1 MNPLFRRS
9 VATILCGTLLAPS
22 SLLAA
27 TATPPVHATA
37 AAKSVKAAPAM
48 EAQVELLRR
57 LARLS
62 PFASLGE
69 FAAKPS
75 PTDADLT
82 DALARLYPDAVK
94 AQAAAW
100 REAGLSASDAQSLLE
115 LVRERKES
123 LRAKGLSAWTY
134 EKRLERVVASYAPP
148 AAEANTT
155 TAPAAMVPSVDKAE
169 VDALRAK
176 LKDVE
181 SQGESAKAQA
191 SQALTG
197 IEKLQAQ
204 TQERLQTLQTQTT
217 HVQEQVERLQ
227 SEAAL
232 RAKAA
237 DEAEKARSEDREA
250 QREEARLLKQLV
262 EDLQEGQKRLEAQLA
277 AVDKKAETKR
287 LDDQE
292 LRDSLTLMRKDL
304 RDNSQDVSVLKQ
316 KVEKLMAPEKSNAK
330 PLDKA
335 LGSKWLPG
343 AAVLIAIGAVAI
355 AASK

>member
-1 MNPLFRRS
+1 
-9 VATILCGTLLAPS
+9 
-22 SLLAA
+22 
-27 TATPPVHATA
+27 
-37 AAKSVKAAPAM
+37 
-48 EAQVELLRR
+48 
-57 LARLS
+57 
-62 PFASLGE
+62 
-69 FAAKPS
+69 
-75 PTDADLT
+75 
-82 DALARLYPDAVK
+82 
-94 AQAAAW
+94 
-100 REAGLSASDAQSLLE
+100 
-115 LVRERKES
+115 
-123 LRAKGLSAWTY
+123 
-134 EKRLERVVASYAPP
+134 
-148 AAEANTT
+148 
-155 TAPAAMVPSVDKAE
+155 VDKAE

-181 SQGESAKAQA
+181 SQGESSKAQA
-191 SQALTG
+191 SQALLG
-197 IEKLQAQ
+197 VEKLQAQ
-204 TQERLQTLQTQTT
+204 TQEKLQTLQTQTT
-217 HVQEQVERLQ
+217 HIQDQVERLQ

-262 EDLQEGQKRLEAQLA
+262 EDLQEGQKRLETQLA

-304 RDNSQDVSVLKQ
+304 RDNAQDVSVLKQ

-343 AAVLIAIGAVAI
+343 AAVLLAIGAVAI